1 MQKIFLV
8 ANLIVTFPMCE
19 DPTSYYQDRE
29 GRMFA
34 CPVILVAGIWTWVPC
49 WLMKQ
54 EEVTQ
59 PLQGEALAA
68 SGKFPG
74 GSDFPAW
81 QLCKRGLEAL
91 FATIYSVFH
100 TEKRQ

>member
-1 MQKIFLV
+1 M
-8 ANLIVTFPMCE
+8 
-19 DPTSYYQDRE
+19 
-29 GRMFA
+29 
-34 CPVILVAGIWTWVPC
+34 VPSLPFINYWFSVGHRRGGFSQPLEVRC
-49 WLMKQ
+49 DSVPRWLMKQ
-54 EEVTQ
+54 EEVTE

-68 SGKFPG
+68 SGRFPG

-100 TEKRQ
+100 TEQRQ

>member
-1 MQKIFLV
+1 
-8 ANLIVTFPMCE
+8 
-19 DPTSYYQDRE
+19 
-29 GRMFA
+29 MFSQPLEVR
-34 CPVILVAGIWTWVPC
+34 CDSVPR

-59 PLQGEALAA
+59 PFQGEALAA
-68 SGKFPG
+68 SGRFPG

-81 QLCKRGLEAL
+81 QLCKKGLEAL

-100 TEKRQ
+100 TEQRQ